1 MVPHHYQKSDMTMI
15 ILKSFAVVVLVTL
28 AVPAMAQEWKPER
41 NVELIVPSGPGG
53 STDNTGRTVQALLQ
67 SLKLVDKSTVVNKPG
82 AGGRLGLV
90 YLNQH
95 AGDGHFISVSTVP
108 LLTNHI
114 NGSSDV
120 TYTDVTPLAQLFS
133 EYILF
138 AVRADSPI
146 KTAKELADRLK
157 QDPQSLSI
165 GVTAAGGTSHMV
177 AGLVLSKA
185 GGDARRMK
193 TVVFKAG
200 GEVTTALLG
209 GHVDVVPAPVAN
221 LLPHIKSGK
230 LRALAISS
238 PRRLSGDLAQVPTW
252 RESGVDAV
260 FDTWRGMVGPKG
272 MTAGQIAYW
281 NQVFLRMTQA
291 DAWKKDLA
299 QNYWEDNYLNSSQS
313 RVYLEREYKEFK
325 SILGDLGLLK

>member
-1 MVPHHYQKSDMTMI
+1 MTMM
-15 ILKSFAVVVLVTL
+15 KFKPFAVVALL
-28 AVPAMAQEWKPER
+28 ALAAPAVAQVWKPER

-67 SLKLVDKSTVVNKPG
+67 NLKLVDKSTVVNKPG
-82 AGGRLGLV
+82 AGGRLGVV

-95 AGDGHFISVSTVP
+95 AGDGHYVSVSTVP

-146 KTAKELADRLK
+146 KTAKELAERLK

-272 MTAGQIAYW
+272 MSAGQIAY
-281 NQVFLRMTQA
+281 
-291 DAWKKDLA
+291 
-299 QNYWEDNYLNSSQS
+299 
-313 RVYLEREYKEFK
+313 
-325 SILGDLGLLK
+325 

>member
-1 MVPHHYQKSDMTMI
+1 MTMMDFKR
-15 ILKSFAVVVLVTL
+15 LAAVALL
-28 AVPAMAQEWKPER
+28 IAAVPAVAQEWKPER
-41 NVELIVPSGPGG
+41 NVEVIVPSGPGG
-53 STDNTGRTVQALLQ
+53 GTDKTGRTVQSLLQ
-67 SLKLVDKSTVVNKPG
+67 NLKLVDQSTVVNRPG
-82 AGGRLGLV
+82 AGGRLGLL

-95 AGDGHFISVSTVP
+95 AGDGHFVSVSTVP

-146 KTAKELADRLK
+146 KTGKDLAQRLK

-177 AGLVLSKA
+177 AGLVVSKA
-185 GGDARRMK
+185 GGDARRLK
-193 TVVFKAG
+193 VVVFKAG

-238 PRRLSGDLAQVPTW
+238 SRRLPAELAQIPTW
-252 RESGVDAV
+252 RELGIDAV
-260 FDTWRGMVGPKG
+260 FDTWRGMVGPRG
-272 MTAGQIAYW
+272 MSAGQIAYW
-281 NQVFLRMTQA
+281 DQVFSRLTQA

-299 QNYWEDNYLNSSQS
+299 QNYWDDNYLNSSQS
-313 RVYLEREYKEFK
+313 KAYLDREYKDFK

>member
-1 MVPHHYQKSDMTMI
+1 MHGKQGLQLMI
-15 ILKSFAVVVLVTL
+15 IAAAAWVMPAV
-28 AVPAMAQEWKPER
+28 AQTWQPER
-41 NVELIVPSGPGG
+41 NVEIVVPSGPGG
-53 STDNTGRTVQALLQ
+53 GTDKTGRTVQSLLQ
-67 SLKLVDKSTVVNKPG
+67 NLKLVDKSIVVNKPG
-82 AGGRLGLV
+82 AGGRLGML

-95 AGDGHFISVSTVP
+95 AGDGHFVSVSTVP

-114 NGSSDV
+114 TGASNI

-146 KTAKELADRLK
+146 KSGQDMVERLK
-157 QDPQSLSI
+157 KDPQSLSV

-177 AGLVLSKA
+177 TGLVVGKA
-185 GGDARRMK
+185 GGDARRLKM
-193 TVVFKAG
+193 VVFKAG
-200 GEVTTALLG
+200 GEVTSALLG

-238 PRRLSGDLAQVPTW
+238 SQRLAGDLASVPTW
-252 RESGVDAV
+252 RELGVDAV

-272 MTAGQIAYW
+272 MTVAQIAYW
-281 NQVFLRMTQA
+281 DQVLSRMTKA
-291 DAWKKDLA
+291 EDWKNDLVR
-299 QNYWEDNYLNSSQS
+299 NYWGDNYLNSSQS
-313 RVYLEREYKEFK
+313 RSYLDKEYKDFK
-325 SILGDLGLLK
+325 NILGDLGLAK

>member
-1 MVPHHYQKSDMTMI
+1 MAA
-15 ILKSFAVVVLVTL
+15 LL
-28 AVPAMAQEWKPER
+28 AAAAPAMAQEWKPER
-41 NVELIVPSGPGG
+41 NVEIIVPSGPGG
-53 STDNTGRTVQALLQ
+53 GTDKTGRTVQSLLQ
-67 SLKLVDKSTVVNKPG
+67 NLKLVDKSTVVNRPG
-82 AGGRLGLV
+82 AGGRLGLL

-95 AGDGHFISVSTVP
+95 AGDGHYVSVSTVP

-146 KTAKELADRLK
+146 KTAKELAERLK

-177 AGLVLSKA
+177 AGLVVSKA

-193 TVVFKAG
+193 TVVFKSG

-238 PRRLSGDLAQVPTW
+238 SRRLPAELAQVPTW
-252 RESGVDAV
+252 RELGIDAV

-272 MTAGQIAYW
+272 MTASQIAYW
-281 NQVFLRMTQA
+281 DQVFLRLTQA
-291 DAWKKDLA
+291 EAWKKDLA
-299 QNYWEDNYLNSSQS
+299 QNYWDDNYLNSSQS
-313 RVYLEREYKEFK
+313 KAYLDREYKEFK

>member
-1 MVPHHYQKSDMTMI
+1 MTMADF
-15 ILKSFAVVVLVTL
+15 KRFA
-28 AVPAMAQEWKPER
+28 AVALLIAAAPAVAQEWKPER
-41 NVELIVPSGPGG
+41 NVEIIVPSGPGG
-53 STDNTGRTVQALLQ
+53 GTDKTGRTVQSLLQ
-67 SLKLVDKSTVVNKPG
+67 NLKLVDKSTVVNKPG
-82 AGGRLGLV
+82 AGGRLGLL

-95 AGDGHFISVSTVP
+95 AGDGHFVSVSTVP

-114 NGSSDV
+114 TGASNV

-138 AVRADSPI
+138 AVRADSPV
-146 KTAKELADRLK
+146 KNGNDLVQRLK

-165 GVTAAGGTSHMV
+165 GVTAVGGTSHMA

-185 GGDARRMK
+185 GGDARRLK
-193 TVVFKAG
+193 IVVFKAG

-238 PRRLSGDLAQVPTW
+238 SRRLTGELAQVPTW
-252 RESGVDAV
+252 REQGIDAV
-260 FDTWRGMVGPKG
+260 FDTWRGMVGPRG
-272 MTAGQIAYW
+272 MNAGQIAYW
-281 NQVFLRMTQA
+281 DRVFSRMTQA
-291 DAWKKDLA
+291 DDWKKDLA
-299 QNYWEDNYLNSSQS
+299 QNYWGDNYLNSSQA
-313 RVYLEREYKEFK
+313 RAYLDREYKDFK
-325 SILGDLGLLK
+325 GILGDLGLLK

>member
-1 MVPHHYQKSDMTMI
+1 MAA
-15 ILKSFAVVVLVTL
+15 LL
-28 AVPAMAQEWKPER
+28 AVAAPVMAQEWKPER
-41 NVELIVPSGPGG
+41 NVEIIVPSGPGG
-53 STDNTGRTVQALLQ
+53 GTDKTGRTVQSLLQ
-67 SLKLVDKSTVVNKPG
+67 NLKLVDKSTVVNRPG
-82 AGGRLGLV
+82 AGGRLGLL

-95 AGDGHFISVSTVP
+95 AGDGHYVSVSTVP

-146 KTAKELADRLK
+146 KTAKELAERLK

-177 AGLVLSKA
+177 AGLVVSKA

-193 TVVFKAG
+193 TVVFKSG

-238 PRRLSGDLAQVPTW
+238 SRRLPAELAQVPTW
-252 RESGVDAV
+252 RELGIDAV

-272 MTAGQIAYW
+272 MTASQIAYW
-281 NQVFLRMTQA
+281 DQVFLRLTQA
-291 DAWKKDLA
+291 EAWKKDLA
-299 QNYWEDNYLNSSQS
+299 QNYWDDNYLNSSQS
-313 RVYLEREYKEFK
+313 KAYLDREYKEFK